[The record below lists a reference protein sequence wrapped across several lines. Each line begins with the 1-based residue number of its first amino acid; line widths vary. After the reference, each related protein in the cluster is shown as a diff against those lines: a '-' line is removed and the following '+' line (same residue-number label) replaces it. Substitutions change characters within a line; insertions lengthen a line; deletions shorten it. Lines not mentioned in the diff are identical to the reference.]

1 MLQVKKRNG
10 ILVPFDKQRIVNAIN
25 KAFIEVDGTLYEED
39 TANDIA
45 DEIKYSVKTAEDTV
59 SVEDIQDMV
68 EDFLMRSERKDVA
81 KSERLHALVET
92 ILLRLSLRRLTVLLL
107 KIRMPMLMKCLSEVE
122 LAQDQI
128 CR

>member
-45 DEIKYSVKTAEDTV
+45 DEIKNSVKTADKII
-59 SVEDIQDMV
+59 SVEEIQDMV

-81 KSERLHALVET
+81 
-92 ILLRLSLRRLTVLLL
+92 
-107 KIRMPMLMKCLSEVE
+107 
-122 LAQDQI
+122 
-128 CR
+128 

>member
-45 DEIKYSVKTAEDTV
+45 DEIKYSAKTADKII
-59 SVEDIQDMV
+59 SVEEIQDMV

-81 KSERLHALVET
+81 KT
-92 ILLRLSLRRLTVLLL
+92 
-107 KIRMPMLMKCLSEVE
+107 
-122 LAQDQI
+122 
-128 CR
+128 

>member
-45 DEIKYSVKTAEDTV
+45 DEIKYSVKTADKII
-59 SVEDIQDMV
+59 SVEEIQDMV

-81 KSERLHALVET
+81 KTYIRYRYKQEVARSGRDDFIRAFSE
-92 ILLRLSLRRLTVLLL
+92 
-107 KIRMPMLMKCLSEVE
+107 KINGTAIEN
-122 LAQDQI
+122 
-128 CR
+128 